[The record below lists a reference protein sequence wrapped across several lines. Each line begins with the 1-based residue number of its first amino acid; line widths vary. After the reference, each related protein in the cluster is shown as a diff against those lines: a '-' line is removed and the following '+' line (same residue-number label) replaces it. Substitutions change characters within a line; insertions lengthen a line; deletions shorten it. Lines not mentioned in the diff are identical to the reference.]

1 MQIFLRILK
10 ELGIAIIFILLIV
23 AILAFAFKDKVPFGT
38 EVPEAVKYTV
48 VDRDDFKVGD
58 AGVEDKKNPDQ
69 VYQTSAKQ
77 LEEYITEKI
86 VSPGRIAPFDSIE
99 SVPDVP
105 SEIVS
110 SKTNVPEESLSGTE
124 SGQDSTRELTLE

>member
-10 ELGIAIIFILLIV
+10 ELGIALIFILLIV
-23 AILAFAFKDKVPFGT
+23 AILAFAFRDKVPFGT
-38 EVPEAVKYTV
+38 DVPEAVNYTV
-48 VDRDDFKVGD
+48 VNREDFKVGD
-58 AGVEDKKNPDQ
+58 TGVEDKKNPDQ

-105 SEIVS
+105 SETVS
-110 SKTNVPEESLSGTE
+110 TKTNVSDETLSNTADGQASTEES
-124 SGQDSTRELTLE
+124 TLE